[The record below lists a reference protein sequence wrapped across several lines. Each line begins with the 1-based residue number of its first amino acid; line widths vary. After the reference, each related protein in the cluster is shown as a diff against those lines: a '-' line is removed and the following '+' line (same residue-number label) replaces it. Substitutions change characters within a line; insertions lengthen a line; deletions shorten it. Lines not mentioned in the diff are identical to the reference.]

1 MAAGLLM
8 QINSLPS
15 KAAEFDIPQAII
27 SNCAALK

>member
-15 KAAEFDIPQAII
+15 KTAQFDIPQQIMDQ
-27 SNCAALK
+27 CHALQ